1 MHSPS
6 TSKHDTL
13 VAVATYNEIENLPDL
28 VDSIF
33 LHVPK
38 SDLLIIDDGSPDG
51 TGKWCD
57 KKSQEESR
65 LRCIHREEK
74 LGLGTAMIAA
84 MQYAIAQEYSFLVIL
99 DGDFSHDP
107 ESIPRLLEAVQSES
121 INADVAIGSRYI
133 QGGSINGWP
142 WKRHFMSRCIN
153 LYARIMLSLPVK
165 DCSGSFRCYRV
176 SQLKELPFDNIVSH
190 GYSFFEEILW
200 RLHRAD
206 STFHEVPITF
216 TERIKGASKIT
227 LKVAY
232 RAVWVMFRLGC
243 RNWLGF

>member
-1 MHSPS
+1 MPS
-6 TSKHDTL
+6 STPTKHDTL
-13 VAVATYNEIENLPDL
+13 VAVATYNEIENLPTL

-33 LHVPK
+33 SHVPQT
-38 SDLLIIDDGSPDG
+38 DLLVIDDGSPDG
-51 TGKWCD
+51 TGEWCD
-57 KKSQEESR
+57 EKSKEESR
-65 LRCIHREEK
+65 LQCIHREGK

-84 MQYAIAQEYSFLVIL
+84 MQYAIEQDYSFLVIL

-107 ESIPRLLEAVQSES
+107 ATIPQLLEAVQSES

-133 QGGSINGWP
+133 QGGGIVGWP
-142 WKRHFMSRCIN
+142 LKRHIMSRCIN
-153 LYARIMLSLPVK
+153 IYARVMLSLPVK

-176 SQLKELPFDNIVSH
+176 SRLKEVQFENFVSH

-216 TERIKGASKIT
+216 TERVKGASKIN
-227 LKVAY
+227 LKEAY
-232 RAVWVMFRLGC
+232 RAVWIMFRLGC